1 MDLDVGATQRVQI
14 ADGKT
19 ATVKLLSTSETR
31 DRVRSAIRDA
41 RVDVEINGASATL
54 SCGNYRLPVAVGGV
68 QVDCEVT
75 KAYYRDTNADHWA
88 LIKDARL
95 RLWPA
100 TSPYMPAGSF
110 VYPVRQRWFA
120 SRTQMANEPTY
131 VDNGESIG
139 ARRIYYHAGLDI
151 GGAERMVDVLAA
163 TSGLVVGLG
172 NALVDSEKDNASLHT
187 EHNDTIW
194 VLDERGWYHRYT
206 HLYSFDPSVKL
217 GGRVA
222 MGQKIG
228 TLGKEGAS
236 GGWSHLHYEILSRQA
251 SGRLGTL
258 EGYAF
263 LWEAYLRQYKP
274 HAIAVARP
282 HQAALVGEKVL
293 LDGSRSYS
301 DSRIARFE
309 WTFTDGGNAS
319 GQRVERIY
327 SQPGTYSEILKITD
341 DRGRTDYDFETVNVL
356 DPQHPEQTPPT
367 IQAAYWPT
375 TSIAPGAS
383 VTFKVRTFGTT
394 DGEEIWSF
402 GDGATARTKSDGNV
416 EPHAKDGFA
425 ATTHVFQKPGDY
437 IVRVERANRLGHKA
451 IAHLFVRVGGAGS
464 QPAAASQAASSV
476 AAVALSNHTQEPGR
490 ALAKG

>member
-1 MDLDVGATQRVQI
+1 MRRAIFFFAFVANVTVAQQPLFRVVDLNVGATERVQV
-14 ADGKT
+14 ADGKSV
-19 ATVKLLSTSETR
+19 TVKLLSTSETR

-68 QVDCEVT
+68 QVDCDVT

-88 LIKDARL
+88 LVKDARL

-100 TSPYMPAGSF
+100 KSPYMPAGSF

-120 SRTQMANEPTY
+120 TRTQMANEPTY
-131 VDNGESIG
+131 VDRDERISS
-139 ARRIYYHAGLDI
+139 RRIYYHAGLDI
-151 GGAERMVDVLAA
+151 GGAEGMVDVLAA
-163 TSGLVVGLG
+163 TSGLVVGVG
-172 NALVDSEKDNASLHT
+172 KALLDSEKDNASL
-187 EHNDTIW
+187 ERQYNDTIW
-194 VLDERGWYHRYT
+194 VLDERGWYHGYM

-217 GGRVA
+217 GGRVD
-222 MGQKIG
+222 MGQKIA

-274 HAIAVARP
+274 HVIAVARP

-319 GQRVERIY
+319 GPSVERIY

-341 DRGRTDYDFETVNVL
+341 GRGRTDYDFETVNVL
-356 DPQHPEQTPPT
+356 DPQHPEQTPPS

-375 TSIAPGAS
+375 TSIAPGSS

-394 DGEEIWSF
+394 DGEETWSF

-416 EPHAKDGFA
+416 EPHAQNGFA
-425 ATTHVFQKPGDY
+425 TTSHVFQKPGDY
-437 IVRVERANRLGHKA
+437 IVRVQRVNGLGQKA
-451 IAHLFVRVGGAGS
+451 IAHLVVRVGDAK
-464 QPAAASQAASSV
+464 ATT
-476 AAVALSNHTQEPGR
+476 ALPR
-490 ALAKG
+490 

>member
-1 MDLDVGATQRVQI
+1 VRRAIFFFVLVANVTVGQQPLFRVVDLDVGATERVQV
-14 ADGKT
+14 ADGKS
-19 ATVKLLSTSETR
+19 ATVKLLSTSEKR

-54 SCGNYRLPVAVGGV
+54 FCGNYHLPVAVGGV

-88 LIKDARL
+88 LVKDARL

-100 TSPYMPAGSF
+100 TSAYMPANSF

-120 SRTQMANEPTY
+120 TRTQMANEPTY

-139 ARRIYYHAGLDI
+139 SRRIYYHSGLDI
-151 GGAERMVDVLAA
+151 GGAEGMVDVLAA
-163 TSGLVVGLG
+163 TSGLVVGVGKAVL
-172 NALVDSEKDNASLHT
+172 DSEKDNASLDRQY
-187 EHNDTIW
+187 NDTIW

-217 GGRVA
+217 GGRVDI
-222 MGQKIG
+222 GQKIA
-228 TLGKEGAS
+228 TLGKEGGS

-251 SGRLGTL
+251 SGGLGTL

-274 HAIAVARP
+274 HVIAVARP

-309 WTFTDGGNAS
+309 WTFTGGGNAT
-319 GQRVERIY
+319 GQSIERIY
-327 SQPGTYSEILKITD
+327 TQPGTYSEILKITD
-341 DRGRTDYDFETVNVL
+341 DRGHTDYDFETVNVL
-356 DPQHPEQTPPT
+356 DPQHPEQTPPS

-375 TSIAPGAS
+375 TGIAPGAS
-383 VTFKVRTFGTT
+383 ITFKVRTFGTT
-394 DGEEIWSF
+394 DGEETWSF

-416 EPHAKDGFA
+416 VPLAKNGFA
-425 ATTHVFQKPGDY
+425 TTTHVFQKPGDY
-437 IVRVERANRLGHKA
+437 LVRVERVNRLGQKA
-451 IAHLFVRVGGAGS
+451 IAHLFVRVGDAEATTV
-464 QPAAASQAASSV
+464 PK
-476 AAVALSNHTQEPGR
+476 R
-490 ALAKG
+490 